1 MTSEFRNDDDDA
13 IFPMAWGPIVFEELV
28 YLTTLAC
35 VARLGVGLW
44 LTKHMIF

>member
-1 MTSEFRNDDDDA
+1 MEWMFKVKVA
-13 IFPMAWGPIVFEELV
+13 IAFEELV
-28 YLTTLAC
+28 YLTALAC

>member
-1 MTSEFRNDDDDA
+1 MFKVKVA
-13 IFPMAWGPIVFEELV
+13 IAFEELV

-44 LTKHMIF
+44 LTKHMIL